1 MIKRETKELDT
12 ETCPGEG
19 VVKAEKFP
27 NIKKPFHQRV
37 CGKFWNLGKQHNQK
51 EFKKKK
57 KNSQIMRLATTS
69 SGEVAW
75 MLESA
80 SSKQGLNREALN
92 AGLGWGQGL
101 HALRTI

>member
-37 CGKFWNLGKQHNQK
+37 CGKFWNLRGWHNR
-51 EFKKKK
+51 EE
-57 KNSQIMRLATTS
+57 KNKSSQMTFLTTPPSREIAQTLAS
-69 SGEVAW
+69 II
-75 MLESA
+75 
-80 SSKQGLNREALN
+80 SKQGLNREAW
-92 AGLGWGQGL
+92 A
-101 HALRTI
+101 ALLRVRTGPECPEDNLRE